1 MVGVLHGAE
10 LAFKK
15 DRLSL
20 FDGPLQVLGNIAHI
34 GSDHV
39 AVLQQCIQKRLLVDR
54 IFVIEIH
61 QKDVFFD
68 TDIRDLLRKDRLVL
82 KQLIDL
88 ESDLCILVGIERRDA
103 RLGGTEGFSCQSLLL
118 KLVEENVIRHH
129 DLAAV
134 RDHQLRRRN
143 SLLGDLLNLF
153 KEKRDIQRDS
163 VSDNVHHVLMKNA

>member
-1 MVGVLHGAE
+1 M
-10 LAFKK
+10 
-15 DRLSL
+15 
-20 FDGPLQVLGNIAHI
+20 
-34 GSDHV
+34 
-39 AVLQQCIQKRLLVDR
+39 
-54 IFVIEIH
+54 IEIH

-118 KLVEENVIRHH
+118 KLVEE
-129 DLAAV
+129 
-134 RDHQLRRRN
+134 